1 MQVLSAY
8 LKFMT
13 DIGALL
19 AGARVN
25 RTVIEQRMREVI
37 AFEQAIAEVQCIL
50 CSLYQRA
57 CSRTRGV
64 ARNLFLGV

>member
-25 RTVIEQRMREVI
+25 RTVIEQPMREVI
-37 AFEQAIAEVQCIL
+37 AFEQAIAEVQKFRYYGYMALRLTQIL
-50 CSLYQRA
+50 LHDC
-57 CSRTRGV
+57 
-64 ARNLFLGV
+64 